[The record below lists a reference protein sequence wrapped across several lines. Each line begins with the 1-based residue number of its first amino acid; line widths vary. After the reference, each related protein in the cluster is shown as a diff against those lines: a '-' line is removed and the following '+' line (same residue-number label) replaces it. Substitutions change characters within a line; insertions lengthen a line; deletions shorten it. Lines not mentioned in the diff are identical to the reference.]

1 MKIKLLSY
9 DNLEQIKIIKR
20 PSKICKTPYIGDG
33 IINEELSQETS
44 KTPEEFMIHTPSL
57 GCCGLCEKDSLVYG
71 LPLNN
76 EKIKSKYRSIISI
89 DAKNNNNLVGIEP
102 SHGEKI
108 VELVFENNLL
118 NKLVNVKSYKKQ
130 VTFNKS
136 RFDFAGEL
144 IENDNTNDKNKKN
157 KFILEVK
164 SVPLQQNNIAYF
176 PDGYRK
182 KKTDLVSPR
191 AFKHIEELSQICQN
205 EETNDYECY
214 MCYVIQRNDINK
226 FMISDNDKIYKNAV
240 KDAMNNNVKIIIIVC
255 EWDINGNLYLIHDK
269 CKLYDNFYDIFDL

>member
-1 MKIKLLSY
+1 MKILLLSY
-9 DNLEQIKIIKR
+9 NNLKKIEIIKR
-20 PSKICKTPYIGDG
+20 PSKVCKTPYVGDG
-33 IINEELSQETS
+33 IIHDDSQ
-44 KTPEEFMIHTPSL
+44 KNEFMIHTPSL
-57 GCCGLCEKDSLVYG
+57 GCCGLCEKESIVYG
-71 LPLNN
+71 MPLNN
-76 EKIKSKYRSIISI
+76 EKIKCSYRSIISF
-89 DAKNNNNLVGIEP
+89 DKKNNNSLVGIEP

-118 NKLVNVKSYKKQ
+118 SNLINIKNYKKQ

-144 IENDNTNDKNKKN
+144 QDNR

-164 SVPLQQNNIAYF
+164 SVPLQENNIAYF

-205 EETNDYECY
+205 NNANNDSSKEITNCY

-226 FMISDNDKIYKNAV
+226 FMISNNDKIYKDAV
-240 KDAMNNNVKIIIIVC
+240 QKAMENNVKIIVIVC
-255 EWDINGNLYLIHDK
+255 DWDNDGNLYLIYDK
-269 CKLYDNFYDIFDL
+269 CKLFSNFEEIFNLS